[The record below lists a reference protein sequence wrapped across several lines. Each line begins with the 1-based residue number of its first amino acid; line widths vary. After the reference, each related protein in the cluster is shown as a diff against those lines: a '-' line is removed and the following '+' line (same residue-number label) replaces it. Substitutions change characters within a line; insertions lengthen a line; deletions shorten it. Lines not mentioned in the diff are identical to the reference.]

1 MKNATPY
8 KFHETALATLFILGN
23 GVIIFPTAIADEYTF
38 LAYLLCSAA
47 AFLLFFSFGGLI
59 NRVYSFAPNGNTKP
73 YKKVLITILY
83 FVSAAIALYYLVKT
97 FYDFSLFVSEVAL
110 RGFPIVVC
118 FLVFLAMVVFFLLSR
133 NEAFFK
139 FSVIAFCFTAAVIV
153 FFFLA
158 SLKNYRIGNI
168 FIFSLPPIKTFIP
181 QISEYFKG
189 LILPVLLF
197 LCFKSVVFKEVP
209 ENYTFWGIL
218 SGVVL
223 LGFCILNSVLLFGTR
238 FSATLDY
245 PYASA
250 VSTVTIGR
258 LFTRLDG
265 FSYFVYFAAAVVR
278 INVCT
283 ILIKSLFKKIQFLF
297 KSN

>member
-1 MKNATPY
+1 MKSTTPY

-47 AFLLFFSFGGLI
+47 AFLLFFVFGGLI
-59 NRVYSFAPNGNTKP
+59 SRAYSFTPNGDTKP
-73 YKKVLITILY
+73 YKKVMLTILY
-83 FVSAAIALYYLVKT
+83 FVSAAIALYYMVQT
-97 FYDFSLFVSEVAL
+97 FYDFSLFLSELVL
-110 RGFPIVVC
+110 KSFPVIVGFIA
-118 FLVFLAMVVFFLLSR
+118 FLTVVVFFLLSQ

-139 FSVIAFCFTAAVIV
+139 FSVIAFLFTAAVIV

-181 QISEYFKG
+181 QINEYFKG
-189 LILPVLLF
+189 LILPVWLF
-197 LCFKSVVFKEVP
+197 LCFKAVVFKEVSKS
-209 ENYTFWGIL
+209 YTFWGIL
-218 SGVVL
+218 SGILL

-265 FSYFVYFAAAVVR
+265 FSYFVYFAAAIVR

-283 ILIKSLFKKIQFLF
+283 ILIKSLFRKIRFLF